1 MEFSVKHKVLKN
13 EDGEVA
19 IEIESGEFSG
29 MIFQYG
35 NISFDEHENLE
46 TAEEIKMNYSYDIL
60 RGYSDSL
67 DLDKFEKMIGDLL
80 LEILKFEIERKEL
93 ANIMESPDDD
103 N

>member
-1 MEFSVKHKVLKN
+1 
-13 EDGEVA
+13 
-19 IEIESGEFSG
+19 
-29 MIFQYG
+29 
-35 NISFDEHENLE
+35 
-46 TAEEIKMNYSYDIL
+46 MNYSYDIL